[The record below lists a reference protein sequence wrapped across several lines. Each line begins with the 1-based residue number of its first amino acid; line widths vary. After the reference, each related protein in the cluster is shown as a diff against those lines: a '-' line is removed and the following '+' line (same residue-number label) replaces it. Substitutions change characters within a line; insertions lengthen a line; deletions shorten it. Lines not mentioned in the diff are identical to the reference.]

1 MLAQVAALR
10 SDGDETVPYPKSVAI
25 DELEVPESLRTVD
38 EDPATVKFTR
48 PYERFEIDLVRESET
63 PHVVREL
70 AAPKNLVH
78 ETQGFVKREPV
89 SAPYE
94 TLEIAP
100 MRHSSTAQM
109 LRHCQ
114 RRRNPIW
121 GWAIAGLIL
130 GAGAF
135 ACGLSLAHLI
145 LR

>member
-1 MLAQVAALR
+1 
-10 SDGDETVPYPKSVAI
+10 
-25 DELEVPESLRTVD
+25 
-38 EDPATVKFTR
+38 
-48 PYERFEIDLVRESET
+48 
-63 PHVVREL
+63 
-70 AAPKNLVH
+70 
-78 ETQGFVKREPV
+78 V